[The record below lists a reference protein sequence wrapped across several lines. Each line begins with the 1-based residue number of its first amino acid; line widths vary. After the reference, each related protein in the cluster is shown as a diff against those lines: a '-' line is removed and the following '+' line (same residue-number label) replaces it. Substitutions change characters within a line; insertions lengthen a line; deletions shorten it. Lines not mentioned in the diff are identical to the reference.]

1 VGYGATDLAREQ
13 TARGL
18 RLTHPTFRD
27 VKHGSRQFL
36 MACYPWRPPFGPL
49 LRDVENCSWQFLM
62 ACHPW
67 QPPCGPLLR
76 NVKNCSR
83 QFFLTLSMRFLIF
96 IDTLHLS
103 LHYVGVS
110 SKHLE

>member
-1 VGYGATDLAREQ
+1 
-13 TARGL
+13 
-18 RLTHPTFRD
+18 
-27 VKHGSRQFL
+27 
-36 MACYPWRPPFGPL
+36 
-49 LRDVENCSWQFLM
+49 M

-67 QPPCGPLLR
+67 QPPFGPLLR

-96 IDTLHLS
+96 IDTVLLS
-103 LHYVGVS
+103 LHSVGVS